1 MVRVKSSKTKRL
13 QRKKQKRTRRQRG
26 GLGII
31 NAFGSVVQCVG
42 NVCTRVSS
50 AIAKANR
57 QRLEDEAN
65 VVLKKL
71 DNNEAELYLF
81 NNQLNTLP
89 KTLKERVN
97 EIEKKKD
104 EIKEF
109 NDEIRVINEQIKSHD
124 NHFSDALMKEKREDV
139 EKIRAKIRN
148 NETNIS
154 TLETTSLTSSRLLED
169 LPDMIERLETENTNL
184 EKDLERI
191 KKELGDD
198 SKTETRK
205 ERKER
210 FHKEVEAAKKAKGQ

>member
-13 QRKKQKRTRRQRG
+13 QRKKQKRTRQQRG
-26 GLGII
+26 SGII

-42 NVCTRVSS
+42 NLCTSVSS
-50 AIAKANR
+50 ALAKANR
-57 QRLEDEAN
+57 QRLDDEAN
-65 VVLKKL
+65 VVRKKL

-97 EIEKKKD
+97 EIENKKD

-124 NHFSDALMKEKREDV
+124 NHFSDALMKEKREEV

-169 LPDMIERLETENTNL
+169 LPNMIKRLETENTYL

-191 KKELGDD
+191 KKELGDI
-198 SKTETRK
+198 SKTETPK